1 MGPNIGIW
9 GTTEFVWSSRLWIYD
24 QIRSG
29 YLPAGIRDPNL
40 RVAPTFDIGV
50 TPISK
55 VNVKI
60 LSQYE
65 VMGYQSI
72 GLNKERPNLTIFGH
86 YLYTSVQC
94 AISQIFQHGWII
106 PHFLAFLVFS
116 LQWGHVEK
124 WLIQF
129 WNRLLV
135 RTKCTMCDFPNF
147 STRSNNSRFSSISG
161 VFSALGAPRKVVDT
175 VLESSTRED

>member
-1 MGPNIGIW
+1 MGTYG
-9 GTTEFVWSSRLWIYD
+9 FVWTSPVQIWPLPDLIGHLAGAGGPERPLLPELHEQLWHEPQD
-24 QIRSG
+24 QPSCQ
-29 YLPAGIRDPNL
+29 
-40 RVAPTFDIGV
+40 
-50 TPISK
+50 
-55 VNVKI
+55 I
-60 LSQYE
+60 LSKYRI
-65 VMGYQSI
+65 MGYQSNRLI
-72 GLNKERPNLTIFGH
+72 KERPNFTIYGH

-116 LQWGHVEK
+116 LQREHIEK

-135 RTKCTMCDFPNF
+135 RIKCTMCNFPNF
-147 STRSNNSRFSSISG
+147 STWSNNYRFLSISG
-161 VFSALGAPRKVVDT
+161 VFSAMGARRKVIDT